1 MALGERIVNAW
12 NAFSSYDRNRTKYSF
27 SDATEFNGRM
37 GGRPDRTSFKSVRDK
52 SIITSVYNTIS
63 VDAANVPIKHVMVD
77 KLGRYTSDVNS
88 GLNRCLTLEAN
99 IDQAATYFRQDLIW
113 QILNEGVVAVV
124 PVDTKLDPN
133 STNSFD
139 IRTLRTGKIKAWY
152 PKRVKVELYN
162 EKTGKFE
169 EIVVAKKFT
178 AIIENPFYSTMNAPN
193 STLQRL
199 LRKISLLDGVDEA
212 SSSGKLDLI
221 IQLPYVVKSE
231 SRKLQAEARA
241 KDLETQLQSSKYG
254 IAYTDGTEKI
264 TQLNRP
270 IENNL
275 MKQIEYLTS
284 QLYTQLGINEDV
296 LAGRANEEQMTR
308 YYNRIIEPLLTAVAE
323 EFKRTFLSKTAITQ
337 NHSVEFYRDPFKVVA
352 IGSIADLADKFT
364 RNEILSSNEIRGIV
378 GFAPVQTPEA
388 DELRNKNIAPD
399 SYEDPEYSDYEDQPL
414 EEE

>member
-63 VDAANVPIKHVMVD
+63 VDAANVPIKHVMID
-77 KLGRYTSDVNS
+77 ELGRYTSDVNS

-231 SRKLQAEARA
+231 SRKLQAETRA

-337 NHSVEFYRDPFKVVA
+337 NHSVEFYRDPFKVIA

>member
-63 VDAANVPIKHVMVD
+63 VDAANVPIKHVMID
-77 KLGRYTSDVNS
+77 ELGRYTSDVNS

-231 SRKLQAEARA
+231 SRKQQAEARA

-337 NHSVEFYRDPFKVVA
+337 NHSVEFYRDPFKVIA

>member
-63 VDAANVPIKHVMVD
+63 VDAANVPIKHVMID

-231 SRKLQAEARA
+231 SRKLQAETRA

-284 QLYTQLGINEDV
+284 QLYTQLGINEEV

-337 NHSVEFYRDPFKVVA
+337 NHSVEFYRDPFKVIA

>member
-63 VDAANVPIKHVMVD
+63 VDAANVPIKHVMID
-77 KLGRYTSDVNS
+77 ELGRYTSDVNS

-231 SRKLQAEARA
+231 SRKLQAETRA

-284 QLYTQLGINEDV
+284 QLYTQLGINEEV

-337 NHSVEFYRDPFKVVA
+337 NHSVEFYRDPFKVIA

>member
-1 MALGERIVNAW
+1 
-12 NAFSSYDRNRTKYSF
+12 AFSSYDRSRTKYSF

-63 VDAANVPIKHVMVD
+63 VDAANVPIKHVMID
-77 KLGRYTSDVNS
+77 ELGRYTSDVNS

-231 SRKLQAEARA
+231 SRKLQAETRA

-284 QLYTQLGINEDV
+284 QLYTQLGINEEV

-337 NHSVEFYRDPFKVVA
+337 NHSVEFYRDPFKVIA

>member
-77 KLGRYTSDVNS
+77 DLGRYTSDVNS

-231 SRKLQAEARA
+231 SRKLQAETRA

-337 NHSVEFYRDPFKVVA
+337 NHSVEFYRDPFKVIA